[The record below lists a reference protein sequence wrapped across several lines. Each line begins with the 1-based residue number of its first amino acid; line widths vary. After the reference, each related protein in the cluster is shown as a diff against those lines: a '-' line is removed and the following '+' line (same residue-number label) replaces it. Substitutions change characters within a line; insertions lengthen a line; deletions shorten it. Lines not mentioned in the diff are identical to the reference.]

1 MKTLAAGLAALA
13 VRRPAVLVAAAL
25 FVVASAGM
33 ILRTQETFD
42 TDILNLLPAGTP
54 AVEGLRIY
62 NARFTTARELAFLLD
77 TRSGDFSETFIAELR
92 KQPWAVRALEAPPL
106 ETPEGIAS
114 LPDLAAPLL
123 LSDPAFAE
131 KTLPLLDARR
141 VGERITRLANATRAG
156 SPMARIELSTD
167 PLGILSPLAASFADR
182 VDPGGTFDMRN
193 DSARIVPVITNQ
205 ENLSAPACR
214 ALMTDV
220 NAFVADFVRRE
231 GLPQDAIGVTGR
243 SAYVAE
249 ISSSMQRDIFLT
261 SLVSLATVTVLF
273 WVSFRSVL
281 PLAGSVL
288 ILAFTCLVSLA
299 AGNLVLDKLNVVA
312 MGFCSILVGLGDDF
326 SLLLFQH
333 YALARRSGR
342 TREQAIADSTLRA
355 APGIFW
361 VALTTA
367 LGFATLVFSGSTGFA
382 QLGIL
387 VAIGVLCGAVAMI
400 VFMPLFERHLP
411 DAPARDGFDIL
422 CGRLLSGA
430 SLTAGC
436 VVLGT
441 AALVAVS
448 PWRPPSFDTSPRSL
462 EPANIPA
469 AQTLARM
476 MAIFPDTFEPA
487 MVVLPAPVSRDDLI
501 RLDTALDQLKAD
513 GLLAGF
519 SSPSPLR
526 EDPLLHSLAPAAG
539 VISSQEIDR
548 LETDNGLRPGALDP
562 ARRLLEGLSE
572 GSPRSLSLAALS
584 PWWFVVDR
592 MVSPDGDMIAYL
604 RLAEASPENRRA
616 VRDTLMAVLPGA
628 FVTGWSQMLG
638 DLVPW
643 AVREL
648 TLFGSAVV
656 VMVLLVLLVTY
667 RSLAAVLRHALC
679 LVLALAG
686 TLATLKLTNHPVNLL
701 SVLAFPLLLAVGV
714 DYGVHLTLAAREGG
728 LAALRIVMKPLLVS
742 GLTTMAGFG
751 ALGLASNPALSG
763 FGFVCATGVGWNLFA
778 AACLLAPWLSRQ
790 SHGDTEESE

>member
-1 MKTLAAGLAALA
+1 MRTLAAGLAALA

-25 FVVASAGM
+25 FLAVAAGAV
-33 ILRTQETFD
+33 LRTQETFD
-42 TDILNLLPAGTP
+42 TDILNLLPAGNP

-77 TRSGDFSETFIAELR
+77 TRSGDFSETFLSELR
-92 KQPWAVRALEAPPL
+92 KQPWAVRALDAPPL
-106 ETPEGIAS
+106 ESPGGIAN

-123 LSDPAFAE
+123 LSDPDFAE
-131 KTLPLLDARR
+131 NILPLLDARR
-141 VGERITRLANATRAG
+141 VRERIARLADAMRAG

-182 VDPGGTFDMRN
+182 VDPDGTFDMRN
-193 DSARIVPVITNQ
+193 DSARIIPVITNQ
-205 ENLSAPACR
+205 EELSAPACR
-214 ALMTDV
+214 ALMKQV
-220 NAFVADFVRRE
+220 NAFVANFTKRE

-243 SAYVAE
+243 AAYVAE

-261 SLVSLATVTVLF
+261 SLVSLAAVTVLF
-273 WVSFRSVL
+273 WVAFRSVL

-299 AGNLVLDKLNVVA
+299 AGNIVLEKLNVVA

-326 SLLLFQH
+326 SFLLFQN
-333 YALARRSGR
+333 YTVARRSGR
-342 TREQAIADSTLRA
+342 SREQAIADSTLRA

-387 VAIGVLCGAVAMI
+387 VAIGVLCGAAAMI

-411 DAPARDGFDIL
+411 HGSARDRLDLL
-422 CGRLLSGA
+422 CGRMLSGA

-436 VVLGT
+436 ALLGA
-441 AALVAVS
+441 AALVAAS
-448 PWRPPSFDTSPRSL
+448 PWRPLSFDTSPRSL

-476 MAIFPDTFEPA
+476 MALFPDTFEPA
-487 MVVLPAPVSRDDLI
+487 MVVLPAPVSRDDLV
-501 RLDTALDQLKAD
+501 RLDAALDQLKA
-513 GLLAGF
+513 GGVLTGF

-526 EDPLLHSLAPAAG
+526 EDPSLRSFEPPTGA
-539 VISSQEIDR
+539 ISVQEIDH

-562 ARRLLEGLSE
+562 ARRLLEGLSK
-572 GSPRSLSLAALS
+572 GSPRSLSLEASS

-592 MVSPDGDMIAYL
+592 MVSPYGDMIAYL
-604 RLAEASPENRRA
+604 RLAETSPENRRA
-616 VRDTLMAVLPGA
+616 VRDTLMAALPGA

-643 AVREL
+643 AIREL

-656 VMVLLVLLVTY
+656 LMVLLVLLATY

-686 TLATLKLTNHPVNLL
+686 TLATLKLTNHPINLL

-728 LAALRIVMKPLLVS
+728 LAALRVVMKPLLIS
-742 GLTTMAGFG
+742 GLTTIAGFG

-778 AACLLAPWLSRQ
+778 AACLLAPWLARE
-790 SHGDTEESE
+790 SHGGADESE